1 MAYVDGFLP
10 DKDGE
15 GGAFRYHRLALPV
28 ADFSVQDRVHFRASD
43 DTAWRIL
50 SQTVAA
56 IPAVDA
62 VLTHAI
68 LSSAR
73 SGYNLLNPFNRDPV
87 ITTTTT
93 GYIYFSTATGKFR
106 KLDTGGL
113 RETSDTTAVGI
124 SATTVINGKTY
135 FGHFSTNLNAIV
147 ANADVADAFFYDTG
161 QNVVKYWDTISSS
174 FRTIG
179 SDSGGTFE
187 EFFGTNRRWLGP
199 NGGEEGSSG
208 VVNTAGLTAY
218 FAANPGE
225 SGITYYYFNVDTSSL
240 ISITYEPVNVW
251 EDVTIDWILNNPN
264 AVFLGRNGLTGTEEL
279 NLSDEVRD
287 YFDEGNYDSTKTY
300 VYHNEDNATDPTGG
314 VARFTSTQS
323 SSFVGEYNSAGRP
336 TADSRDIHDWGFNT
350 STNQLEYVQ
359 APSGIKTWI
368 IVLQNSQLGDFFP
381 EVSYS
386 WAGEGSSGPYD
397 IDFEYSTTELFRAIA
412 EGEIDYDSTSPIVYF
427 DTTHNQIRYV
437 TSYTA
442 PNYGRIHEVSAF
454 TPSVAEVPEY
464 ENPTWDE
471 VLSGSGG
478 AVAQTEAEIRTLLGF
493 TLAEQQDTLQDLSLS
508 GNTLTAT
515 QEDGST
521 IPITLPTG
529 VSDLTFDSSTKM
541 VTVTFSS
548 GSTSQIDLTSLVDEF
563 VDEQAVKYLGPGDI
577 SGTNFITATIPDVT
591 SYEDGYGVAF
601 VTEVANS
608 SAMFI
613 RINTLDYE
621 SLRDING
628 VALSGGVVP
637 SGKLVI
643 AFYHLGSG
651 TWRSNIYVGPD
662 LSGKADTDLGNVD
675 SDLTADQQDAVKTK
689 LNITDSETGLN
700 SVATDTTITGN
711 GTTDDPLS
719 VDKSVIREHHLFAI
733 NTAYPIGDYVEDAQ
747 MVYRVITAVPD
758 NNTSKPVELP
768 GSFRPIFSRGI
779 ESEDFEALSE
789 DEFRIRFP
797 SNPLAVNQHTWD
809 VTFGNDAAW
818 KYNPLTGIFTYYGG
832 ASTLTFPVLVGAF
845 GTGKLGRGHDSR
857 SGAIPFNNYRLE
869 YRRRNNSNSG
879 AWGAWTTIY
888 IDTGNRT
895 VANSATSGV
904 RPASSTEIEILLNQ
918 NVATNG
924 RDDFQYRWNY
934 DTPTESDRDY
944 ITIFAEG
951 FDLQGT
957 VDGAIDELI
966 RLEISVTTGRLVAI
980 YGSDDPIEI
989 LDINRDVNELIES
1002 VNHIPTRIFIRS
1014 SDRPDTATGGTWN
1027 GREYVAPTDTNL
1039 DYSAL
1044 SGDDQLYTADV
1055 QLYGDGSTIRYSDWY
1070 PISGGD
1076 DAAIAT
1082 PSFRTLITPDNVGG
1096 TANAI
1101 TFTNSPVI
1109 TSITAGDVFEFLAKI
1124 DSTNAV
1130 VTIAVDSISAV
1141 TCKRIDGTD
1150 LAIGD
1155 IKNGQNIRAFYNGT
1169 DFLLNIGGGSAN
1181 VQSDWL
1187 NNDPTSDAYVENKPD
1202 DVPPISRA
1210 ESIVLQGSGS
1220 ITSPAYSAALLAGT
1234 TSPVA
1239 VEFGTGDAEIL
1250 SVNAGESTVTILKAG
1265 VYHLEWIALV
1275 DVTNE
1280 RPVPRIEIYNSA
1292 DTIGTDMPLAKISG
1306 PYIRGNQNNASITAD
1321 GIVIIPNDN
1330 TTIKFANSSAIDF
1343 TNDNPVFSVDTGQKV
1358 IFSRGAGGGLTEEE
1372 IEEFVSQHIRHVIHR
1387 RLRVGGGVLERGD
1400 ARFDATTIEINVH
1413 DDTEDN
1419 WFGDLPVGAEIRVHG
1434 LTSGARSE
1442 YTLDSVIQTTDD
1454 ATLTVTR
1461 DSHRGI
1467 FSNEET
1473 VVFIFDQ
1480 EHSPQAN
1487 WGETDPNRPSYI
1499 EGKPDLTTK
1508 LDTDLSNPDSVSDGN
1523 AKTFRERIQSP
1534 KVTTG
1539 NAFPSDPS
1547 INDIHTFDAAATGL
1561 TDALASDLSTA
1572 VTTSSI
1578 GDTFKFTVVGT
1589 DNRWV
1594 LGYSFVAG
1602 LNENEVEDFITQHIR
1617 HTIRR
1622 RVIVGAGTLQRGD
1635 VRFDATTINLNV
1647 HDDLDDGWL
1656 GDLPV
1661 GAEIRIHG
1669 LSSGA
1674 RSEYTLD
1681 SVTESGDDATL
1692 TVTRDS
1698 HTGIFT
1704 NQETVVITFDQEHDP
1719 QSDWTE
1725 DDPNRPAHIRNR
1737 PGRTFYWGH
1746 NQTERVG
1753 QIAAAFELGI
1763 GNRRFRFD
1771 STKREES
1778 YGGIGNIISFVASGD
1793 VNANADIVR
1802 TGEEFEDN
1810 QFFTVNGTVDIQF
1823 QAHTRATD
1831 DMDFIVR
1838 LIKVQVGTDDIL
1850 LQESTSS
1857 ATAEDEI
1864 VTDEN
1869 EPAASAIGN
1878 TVHLEYKSLTS
1889 DGTDQFSIQMLRF
1902 TTLEESGVQGF
1913 MMAEEI

>member
-10 DKDGE
+10 DK
-15 GGAFRYHRLALPV
+15 GGSGALRFHRLALPA
-28 ADFSVQDRVHFRASD
+28 ADFSVQDLVHFRASD

-56 IPAVDA
+56 VPPVDA
-62 VLTHAI
+62 VLTHAQ
-68 LSSAR
+68 LSGIR
-73 SGYNLLNPFNRDPV
+73 SGYDLLNPFDRDPV

-93 GYIYFSTATGKFR
+93 GYIYFNVTTDRFR

-113 RETSDTTAVGI
+113 RETADTTAVGI

-135 FGHFSTNLNAIV
+135 FGHFSNNSGALS
-147 ANADVADAFFYDTG
+147 ANADAIDAFFYHTG
-161 QNVVKYWDTISSS
+161 SNAIRYWYDAGSV

-179 SDSGGTFE
+179 GTNSESFQD
-187 EFFGTNRRWLGP
+187 FFGTSRRWLGP
-199 NGGEEGSSG
+199 NHGEDGSSG
-208 VVNTAGLTAY
+208 VVSTSGLAAY
-218 FAANPGE
+218 FATNPGE
-225 SGITYYYFNVDTSSL
+225 SGITYYYFNVDTSQL
-240 ISITYEPVNVW
+240 ISVTYEPVNIW
-251 EDVTIDWILNNPN
+251 EDTTIDWILDDAN
-264 AVFLGRNGLTGTEEL
+264 AVFLGRNGLAGTEDI

-287 YFDEGNYDSTKTY
+287 YFDEGNYDSTKTD
-300 VYHNEDNATDPTGG
+300 VYHNEDNATPPTGN

-336 TADSRDIHDWGFNT
+336 TADSRDVHDWGFNT

-397 IDFEYSTTELFRAIA
+397 VDFEYSTTELFRAIA
-412 EGEIDYDSTSPIVYF
+412 EGEIEYDSTSPIVYF
-427 DTTHNQIRYV
+427 DTTHNQIRYI

-442 PNYGRIHEVSAF
+442 PNYGRIHSVSDF
-454 TPSVAEVPEY
+454 TPSVAGVDAY

-493 TLAEQQDTLQDLSLS
+493 TLAEQQDTLQDLTLS

-521 IPITLPTG
+521 LPITLPTG
-529 VSDLTFDSSTKM
+529 VSDLTFDSDTKI

-548 GSTSQIDLTSLVDEF
+548 GTTSEIDLTSLVDEF
-563 VDEQAVKYLGPGDI
+563 EDEQAVRYLGPDDI
-577 SGTNFITATIPDVT
+577 SGTNFITATIDGVT
-591 SYEDGYGVAF
+591 AYEEGYGIAF

-608 SAMFI
+608 SAMFV

-621 SLRDING
+621 SLRDVNG
-628 VALSGGVVP
+628 VALSAGVVP
-637 SGKLVI
+637 AGRLLI
-643 AFYHLGSG
+643 AFYHSGSG
-651 TWRSNIYVGPD
+651 TWRSNFYVGQD
-662 LSGKADTDLGNVD
+662 ISDKADTDLANVD
-675 SDLTADQQDAVKTK
+675 SDLTEDETDAIKVK
-689 LNITDSETGLN
+689 LNITDEETGLD
-700 SVATDTTITGN
+700 SVTSDATLTGD
-711 GTTDDPLS
+711 GTSGDPLS
-719 VDKSVIREHHLFAI
+719 VDESVIKEILLFAQ
-733 NTAYPIGDYVEDAQ
+733 NTAYAVGKYVEDAQ
-747 MVYRVITAVPD
+747 MVYRVITTVPD

-768 GSFRPIFSRGI
+768 GSFRPLFSRGI
-779 ESEDFEALSE
+779 ESEDFEALS
-789 DEFRIRFP
+789 DDGFRIQFP
-797 SNPLAVNQHTWD
+797 SNPFAVNQHTWEA
-809 VTFGNDAAW
+809 TFGNDAAW
-818 KYNPLTGIFTYYGG
+818 KYDPLTGIFTFYGG
-832 ASTLTFPVLVGAF
+832 ASTLTFPVRVGAF

-869 YRRRNNSNSG
+869 YRRRNNSNSN

-904 RPASSTEIEILLNQ
+904 QPASSTEIEITLNQ
-918 NVATNG
+918 DIANNG
-924 RDDFQYRWNY
+924 RDDLQFQWDY

-957 VDGAIDELI
+957 VDGSLDELI
-966 RLEISVTTGRLVAI
+966 RLLIDTTTGRLVAK

-989 LDINRDVNELIES
+989 LDINRDVNELINS
-1002 VNHIPTRIFIRS
+1002 VNHISTRVFIRS
-1014 SDRPDTATGGTWN
+1014 SSRPDTATGGTWN
-1027 GREYVAPTDTNL
+1027 GREYVAPTGTNL

-1044 SGDDQLYTADV
+1044 SGTDQLYTADV

-1076 DAAIAT
+1076 DAVVAT
-1082 PSFRTLITPDNVGG
+1082 PSFRKFVAPDNVGG

-1101 TFTNSPVI
+1101 TLTNDPVV
-1109 TSITAGDVFEFLAKI
+1109 TSLTTGDVLEFVAEI
-1124 DSTNAV
+1124 QNTNAV
-1130 VTIAVDSISAV
+1130 VTIEVDSISPV
-1141 TCKRIDGTD
+1141 TCKRVDGTD
-1150 LAIGD
+1150 LAVGD
-1155 IKNGQNIRAFYNGT
+1155 IKDGQDIRAFYDGT

-1187 NNDPTSDAYVENKPD
+1187 EDDATSDTYIENKPG
-1202 DVPPISRA
+1202 DVTPISRA

-1220 ITSPAYSAALLAGT
+1220 ITSPAYSAALLSGT
-1234 TSPVA
+1234 TNPVA
-1239 VEFGTGDAEIL
+1239 VEFGTGSAEIL

-1280 RPVPRIEIYNSA
+1280 RPVPRIEIYDSA

-1330 TTIKFANSSAIDF
+1330 TTIVFANSSAIDF
-1343 TNDNPVFSVDTGQKV
+1343 ANDSPVFSVDTGQKV
-1358 IFSRGAGGGLTEEE
+1358 IFSRGAAGGMTEEQV
-1372 IEEFVSQHIRHVIHR
+1372 EEFVSQHIQHVIQR

-1413 DDTEDN
+1413 DDTEDD
-1419 WFGDLPVGAEIRVHG
+1419 WFGDLPVGAEIRIHG
-1434 LTSGARSE
+1434 LTSGARSQ
-1442 YTLDSVIQTTDD
+1442 YTLVSVTQTDDD

-1473 VVFIFDQ
+1473 VVLIFDQ
-1480 EHSPQAN
+1480 EHSPQAD
-1487 WGETDPNRPSYI
+1487 WTEDDENRPAYVRH
-1499 EGKPDLTTK
+1499 KPDLTTK
-1508 LDTDLSNPDSVSDGN
+1508 LGTDLSNPGTVSSEN
-1523 AKTFRERIQSP
+1523 AKTFRERIQTP
-1534 KVTTG
+1534 VVTTG
-1539 NAFPSDPS
+1539 ASFPTDPS
-1547 INDIHTFDAAATGL
+1547 INDIHTFDVAATGL

-1572 VTTSSI
+1572 VTTASI

-1594 LGYSFVAG
+1594 LEYSFVAG
-1602 LNENEVEDFITQHIR
+1602 LSENQVEDFITQHIR

-1622 RVIVGAGTLQRGD
+1622 RNILGAGTLQVGD
-1635 VRFDATTINLNV
+1635 VRFDATTIQLNV
-1647 HDDLDDGWL
+1647 HTDLDDGWL

-1661 GAEIRIHG
+1661 GAEIRMHG
-1669 LSSGA
+1669 LTSGA
-1674 RSEYTLD
+1674 RSSYTL
-1681 SVTESGDDATL
+1681 VEVVESGDDATL

-1698 HTGIFT
+1698 HSGIFT
-1704 NQETVVITFDQEHDP
+1704 NNETVVITFDQEHDP
-1719 QSDWTE
+1719 QSSWSEE
-1725 DDPNRPAHIRNR
+1725 DENRPAYIRNKPSRKFFYGEGQSDRDDVQQTLGDADGPWPFAFTGDDDETDFGASFSVAFTDIDDETDADIDKSLSTSDNHVFAPDAGTYDLYFEAVGNQDEDENAIVALYQIESSTDDNLRRER
-1737 PGRTFYWGH
+1737 PGRSANIGSETEITTYDLTYKSLRVEDGDKFY
-1746 NQTERVG
+1746 
-1753 QIAAAFELGI
+1753 IAAAGLETNEI
-1763 GNRRFRFD
+1763 NM
-1771 STKREES
+1771 
-1778 YGGIGNIISFVASGD
+1778 SG
-1793 VNANADIVR
+1793 
-1802 TGEEFEDN
+1802 F
-1810 QFFTVNGTVDIQF
+1810 
-1823 QAHTRATD
+1823 
-1831 DMDFIVR
+1831 
-1838 LIKVQVGTDDIL
+1838 L
-1850 LQESTSS
+1850 L
-1857 ATAEDEI
+1857 
-1864 VTDEN
+1864 
-1869 EPAASAIGN
+1869 
-1878 TVHLEYKSLTS
+1878 LEKLS
-1889 DGTDQFSIQMLRF
+1889 
-1902 TTLEESGVQGF
+1902 
-1913 MMAEEI
+1913 